1 MKYFYLVVVLL
12 SLNSCYSLKNVSI
25 SPDLQSF
32 YINKFENKALNS
44 PPIITQIFEETLLNK
59 IRNESRLKY
68 QEIDPHVEF
77 SGAIV
82 GYNVLSVAPEPNE
95 TTAFNRLQITVQVSY
110 ANSLDEKDKWQQNFS
125 FFENYRSDVNLIDV
139 QDNLISLIYD
149 QIVEDIFNKAF
160 TNW

>member
-1 MKYFYLVVVLL
+1 MKYFFLVLIIL

-25 SPDLQSF
+25 PPELQTY
-32 YINKFENKALNS
+32 YINKFDNKTFNS
-44 PPIITQIFEETLLNK
+44 PPVITQLFEEKLLNK
-59 IRNESRLKY
+59 IRNESRLRY
-68 QEIDPHVEF
+68 QEIDPNIEF

-110 ANSLDEKDKWQQNFS
+110 ENGLDEKDKWQQNFS
-125 FFENYRSDVNLIDV
+125 FFENYSSDVNLLDV